1 MPIKLP
7 AKVSISPKAMSTEW
21 WISAKGGQQNPA
33 SNSKPPYTQRLTDN
47 INCTFFMI
55 LENKAPTRYSE
66 IIYLLLATLT
76 KSYKSSLARYT
87 RSKYSVTN
95 YHRGGAAE
103 SYKCGE
109 GSACGL

>member
-1 MPIKLP
+1 MREP

-55 LENKAPTRYSE
+55 LGFD
-66 IIYLLLATLT
+66 YLLWRKRQEIL
-76 KSYKSSLARYT
+76 
-87 RSKYSVTN
+87 
-95 YHRGGAAE
+95 
-103 SYKCGE
+103 
-109 GSACGL
+109 